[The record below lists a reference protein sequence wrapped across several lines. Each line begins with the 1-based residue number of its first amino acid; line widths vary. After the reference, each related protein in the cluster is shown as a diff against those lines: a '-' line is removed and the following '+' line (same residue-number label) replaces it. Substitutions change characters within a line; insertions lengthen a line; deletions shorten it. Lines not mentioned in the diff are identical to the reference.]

1 MRTLRR
7 LALPA
12 ILVITLV
19 LVTGWALLREEPP
32 VATLDTSAVDTF
44 ESGRPGASGWTLHS
58 PRAGVV
64 RRSTEHAVSG
74 EHSLLVE
81 DAEGTGDARAT
92 WSLFATAS
100 GRPHYVSAHAF
111 QRGADQ
117 ELRVRWIDSSGHTL
131 GHDVRRTSGATDM
144 WQRVSLDIT
153 APKGARY
160 GELQI
165 ASSDDGSGRTWWDDV
180 RITDSVIP
188 DASLEQ
194 SPGDDGS
201 LRSWQ
206 TTGSGGATATRSSLR
221 ARLGRWSLLLE
232 DTTPK
237 GAASATSE
245 RTRVDAD
252 VTYTFRGWV
261 HPVRGTTAVDVVWY
275 DAEGHELGSRSLSG
289 GRPAGRW
296 SLVTAADVVAPREAH
311 SASVRPR
318 TSLSGT
324 ATASWDAFSLTP
336 TPGAPPLDFEVTD
349 LGTPLRA
356 SARTR
361 TNAPFVRDGRVK
373 IATLVT
379 GVPTRLQVLDLE
391 TGALEDRVELPG
403 MTTGQTVVVGRDGRL
418 YAGGDGGH
426 LYRWTPGADSAED
439 LGRVTGGARTVF
451 DLAVAPD
458 GTIWGGSYP
467 GGELWRVDPDSG
479 EITSLGRVRHEQ
491 EYARS
496 VAVDERY
503 VYVGVGTSQPAIV
516 RVAIDD
522 PDDRTVIPLPGR
534 ATQGVL
540 SELELLGRYLAVK
553 IPAGTTPDGLY
564 RPAERRLYDLE
575 RRTWDVPANVSEQLP
590 SPLDSR
596 GRFHYIRS
604 GHLVSVDSR
613 TGRSTTGAAAKPA
626 PGQRHV
632 VRATIG
638 GIDSEWL
645 LVVDPASGDVAARDL
660 DSGREATSS
669 LRLRP
674 EALPT
679 KALAEGSDGSAVVGG
694 YAGPQMAILD
704 VRSGGLRPGL
714 AEDGSSALGELEGG
728 TTLGGVNYLGTY
740 TSAHIWRHDPS
751 RTGGDPVEIASLGST
766 QNQDRPTAWTT
777 VGDRVLFG
785 TVPKYGVL
793 GGGIGTIQGGRMT
806 RFTRG
811 VVPDQSIVSL
821 TARDGIVYGGTSRWG
836 GLGATPT
843 TPSARVFGY
852 DPVSGRATWSVTP
865 AEGAQS
871 LTVTVGPRGTIW
883 AADGGTLYEL
893 DPTDGHTL
901 RSITVD
907 PTPVR
912 DSPTFR
918 STDLVTHRGYLFLR
932 TNGRLYAVDPINLR
946 TATPVSEGVTARG
959 IVRVDDRFV
968 VGASDHVLAVDI
980 R

>member
-1 MRTLRR
+1 MRNTARVALTGILVVVVVAG
-7 LALPA
+7 LALVH
-12 ILVITLV
+12 LHDD
-19 LVTGWALLREEPP
+19 PP
-32 VATLDTSAVDTF
+32 VRHLGASAYDDFEAGTPESHGWTF
-44 ESGRPGASGWTLHS
+44 EQPPQGS
-58 PRAGVV
+58 V
-64 RRSTEHAVSG
+64 RRSTDEASSG
-74 EHSLLVE
+74 DHSLLLD
-81 DAEGTGDARAT
+81 DASGTGRAQAT
-92 WSLFATAS
+92 WSLFATSA
-100 GRPHYVSAHAF
+100 GRNHYVSARAF
-111 QRGADQ
+111 QTGTDQ
-117 ELRVRWIDSSGHTL
+117 QLRVRWIDASGHTL
-131 GHDVRRTSGATDM
+131 GFETRTTSGAVEM
-144 WQRVSLDIT
+144 WQRVSLDLT
-153 APKGARY
+153 APEGARY

-165 ASSDDGSGRTWWDDV
+165 ASGSDAPGRTWWDDV
-180 RITDSVIP
+180 RVTDSAIP

-206 TTGSGGATATRSSLR
+206 TTGSGGASAMRSSDR
-221 ARLGRWSLLLE
+221 ARLGRWSLLLT
-232 DTTPK
+232 DATPK
-237 GAASATSE
+237 GATSATSE
-245 RTRVDAD
+245 RTRVDPG

-261 HPVRGTTAVDVVWY
+261 HPVSGTTAVDVLWY
-275 DAEGHELGSRSLSG
+275 DAEGREVGTRTMSG
-289 GRPAGRW
+289 ARAAGRW
-296 SLVTAADVVAPREAH
+296 SLVTAADVVAPHDAH
-311 SASVRPR
+311 FAAVRPR
-318 TSLSGT
+318 TSVAGT
-324 ATASWDAFSLTP
+324 GTASWDAFSLAP
-336 TPGAPPLDFEVTD
+336 TPAAEPLDFSTTD

-361 TNAPFVRDGRVK
+361 TSAPFVKDGRVK
-373 IATLVT
+373 VATLVT

-391 TGALEDRVELPG
+391 TGALEDRVELAG

-439 LGRVTGGARTVF
+439 LGQVTGGARTVF

-479 EITSLGRVRHEQ
+479 EITNLGRVRHEQ

-496 VAVDERY
+496 IAVDDRY

-522 PDDRTVIPLPGR
+522 PDDRTVIALPGR

-553 IPAGTTPDGLY
+553 VPAGTNADGSH
-564 RPAERRLYDLE
+564 RPTERRLYDLE
-575 RRTWDVPANVSEQLP
+575 RRTWDVPVNAADQLP
-590 SPLDSR
+590 TPLDSR
-596 GRFHYIRS
+596 GRFHYVVSR
-604 GHLVSVDSR
+604 HLVSIDSR
-613 TGRSTTGAAAKPA
+613 TGRSTTGPAATPA
-626 PGQRHV
+626 IGQRHV
-632 VRATIG
+632 VRATIRG
-638 GIDSEWL
+638 RASEWL
-645 LVVDPASGDVAARDL
+645 LVVDPTTGDVVAHDL
-660 DSGREATSS
+660 ESGREDTFS

-679 KALAEGSDGSAVVGG
+679 KALAEGSNGTALVGG
-694 YAGPQMAILD
+694 YAGPQVAMVDA
-704 VRSGGLRPGL
+704 RSGALRPGL
-714 AEDGSSALGELEGG
+714 TTGAPPTFGEVEGG

-740 TSAHIWRHDPS
+740 TSAHIWRLDPS
-751 RTGGDPVEIASLGST
+751 EGGGDLVEVAALGKSHD
-766 QNQDRPTAWTT
+766 QDRPTAWATD
-777 VGDRVLFG
+777 GDRVFFG

-811 VVPDQSIVSL
+811 VVRDQSVVSL
-821 TARDGIVYGGTSRWG
+821 TARDGVVYGGTSRWG

-852 DPVSGRATWSVTP
+852 DPVSGRVTWSVAP

-907 PTPVR
+907 PTPVG

-959 IVRVDDRFV
+959 IVRADDRLV